1 MRKAI
6 QIKVTLWI
14 EGEDAP
20 AHDWAR
26 YTMRAVRAMIATGA
40 RRYPHLDVTIKR
52 IEEDRSLDE
61 DEWEDEDQPDP
72 DEPPA
77 TDGTINTSAP

>member
-14 EGEDAP
+14 EGEDEP
-20 AHDWAR
+20 AHDWAKR
-26 YTMRAVRAMIATGA
+26 TTRAVRAMIAAGSK
-40 RRYPHLDVTIKR
+40 RYPALDVTIKR

-61 DEWEDEDQPDP
+61 DEAEDEDQPDP

-77 TDGTINTSAP
+77 TDGTTNTSAP

>member
-14 EGEDAP
+14 EGEDEP
-20 AHDWAR
+20 AHDWAKH
-26 YTMRAVRAMIATGA
+26 TTRAVRAMITAGA
-40 RRYPHLDVTIKR
+40 RRYPALDVTIKK
-52 IEEDRSLDE
+52 IVEDRSLD
-61 DEWEDEDQPDP
+61 EDEDQPDP

-77 TDGTINTSAP
+77 TEGTINTSTP